1 MDYKLTGL
9 AGAHRVGKSFLRDHL
24 VSVTVGKELEF
35 SVSEVLKLKTKYN
48 SAKQDYGY
56 EDRIN
61 IQKILFAEFEK
72 SLWRQTNSIK
82 MGLLTQAVVRD
93 RPPIMLFS
101 DRTPLDLVSYA
112 VSNLKKY
119 DSDYCRDWLRAYTE
133 DCIALTTE
141 YYDTVVLVQPGIP
154 FVPDAKSG
162 PPEQVDE
169 LNGIFLSL
177 FMNPDLD
184 INKAVMPADML
195 DVGDRTAFVLGVSN
209 HA

>member
-24 VSVTVGKELEF
+24 VSVTGGKQLDF
-35 SVSEVLKLKTKYN
+35 SVSEVLKLKTKYS
-48 SAKQDYGY
+48 SAKQDYGF

-72 SLWRQTNSIK
+72 SLWRHTANIK
-82 MGLLTQAVVRD
+82 LGLLTQSVVQD
-93 RPPIMLFS
+93 RPPVLIYS
-101 DRTPLDLVSYA
+101 DRTPLDLVAYA

-141 YYDTVVLVQPGIP
+141 YYDTTVLVQPGIP

-169 LNGIFLSL
+169 LNGIFLNL
-177 FMNPDLD
+177 FINPNLN
-184 INKAVMPADML
+184 IKKAVMPTDML
-195 DVGDRTAFVLGVSN
+195 DVGDRTAFVLGVSG

>member
-9 AGAHRVGKSFLRDHL
+9 AGAHRVGKSFLKDHL
-24 VSVTVGKELEF
+24 VSVTAGRELEF
-35 SVSEVLKLKTKYN
+35 SVSNVLKLKTKYS

-56 EDRIN
+56 EDRIS
-61 IQKILFAEFEK
+61 IQKTLFEEFEK
-72 SLWRQTNSIK
+72 HLWRQTNSIK
-82 MGLLTQAVVRD
+82 LGLLTQAVVRD
-93 RPPIMLFS
+93 RPPIMLYS
-101 DRTPLDLVSYA
+101 DRTPLDLIAYA
-112 VSNLKKY
+112 VSNLKQY
-119 DSDYCRDWLRAYTE
+119 DDDNCKDWLRAYTK
-133 DCIALTTE
+133 DCIQLTNE

-154 FVPDAKSG
+154 FVPDPKSG

-177 FMNPDLD
+177 FMNSDLG

-195 DVGDRTAFVLGVSN
+195 DVGDRTAFVLGVSG